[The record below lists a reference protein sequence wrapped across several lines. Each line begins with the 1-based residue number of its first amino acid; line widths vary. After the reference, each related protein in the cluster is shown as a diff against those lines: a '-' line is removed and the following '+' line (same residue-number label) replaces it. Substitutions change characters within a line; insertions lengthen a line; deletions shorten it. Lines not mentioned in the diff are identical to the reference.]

1 MLILELNGKM
11 FNKMC
16 KKENENDSYHIIIDK
31 LKFFFFKKFAV
42 LNLFYSQKHIHC
54 TSFIFTIKI

>member
-31 LKFFFFKKFAV
+31 LKFFFFQKICRFKSFLFAKTHT
-42 LNLFYSQKHIHC
+42 LHIIYFHN
-54 TSFIFTIKI
+54 